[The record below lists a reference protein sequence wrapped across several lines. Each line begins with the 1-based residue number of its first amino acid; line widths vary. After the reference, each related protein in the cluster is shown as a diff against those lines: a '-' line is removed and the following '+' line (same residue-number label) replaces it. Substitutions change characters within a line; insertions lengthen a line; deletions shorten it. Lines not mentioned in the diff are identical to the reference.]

1 MGLPSSITKHLIN
14 INIIINSWHTVTYRK
29 NLLQTAQESS
39 RMAKA
44 LENAGVGRLCNVA
57 IKIKKTFDEA
67 SNALGKSSPFLAE
80 LQKATSELTTIA
92 LEVRDIEQRAV
103 EYLLLTV
110 TTDSITDMINN
121 VMYDLDSLNAK
132 ENVSFYNKSKKKTI
146 ECDFEKIR
154 TVLTN
159 SVIFARSFVQDEEI
173 HVVVDDAILSYYL
186 NTADNRTMHLD
197 AIRFT
202 ITTQEYSKIDTN
214 VITYKSEMHLT
225 QIEIPKKE
233 LDLPLLQNKRIIRS
247 HYGFSS
253 SEIDNDNFKQVY
265 VIPQEL
271 RKVRPAE
278 MDNEK
283 MLLAEDEPSLKFDST
298 AEKKEWELID
308 KIKHYA
314 PKVKIER
321 VKAAIQYIKKSHAT
335 TNRLSGEPFYLHPI
349 AVAKIVIDYDCSE
362 DTILGALLHDTI
374 EDTPTN
380 AEVIT
385 LLFGE
390 KVANIVIDLT
400 NIECNIGSCYRL
412 KLSSVDNILQSL
424 AVRDKR
430 SLYIKIADR
439 LHNLR
444 TISHKD
450 IDSQLRKAEETI
462 LFYVPLAEQLEMK
475 SAAEEM
481 RGISVKVLNVGVKA
495 Q

>member
-1 MGLPSSITKHLIN
+1 
-14 INIIINSWHTVTYRK
+14 
-29 NLLQTAQESS
+29 
-39 RMAKA
+39 
-44 LENAGVGRLCNVA
+44 
-57 IKIKKTFDEA
+57 
-67 SNALGKSSPFLAE
+67 
-80 LQKATSELTTIA
+80 
-92 LEVRDIEQRAV
+92 
-103 EYLLLTV
+103 
-110 TTDSITDMINN
+110 
-121 VMYDLDSLNAK
+121 
-132 ENVSFYNKSKKKTI
+132 
-146 ECDFEKIR
+146 
-154 TVLTN
+154 
-159 SVIFARSFVQDEEI
+159 
-173 HVVVDDAILSYYL
+173 
-186 NTADNRTMHLD
+186 MHLD

-202 ITTQEYSKIDTN
+202 ISTPEYSKIEADL
-214 VITYKSEMHLT
+214 ITYKSEMQPT
-225 QIEIPKKE
+225 QIEIPKQE
-233 LDLPLLQNKRIIRS
+233 MDLPLSQNKRIIRA

-253 SEIDNDNFKQVY
+253 SEIIHDRCKQVY
-265 VIPQEL
+265 VIPQDL
-271 RKVRPAE
+271 RKVRPTE
-278 MDNEK
+278 MDKGE
-283 MLLAEDEPSLKFDST
+283 MLLAEDTPSPRFDST
-298 AEKKEWELID
+298 AERKELELID
-308 KIKHYA
+308 QIQYNA

-349 AVAKIVIDYDCSE
+349 AVAKIVMDYDCSE

-412 KLSSVDNILQSL
+412 KLSSVDNILQLL

-450 IDSQLRKAEETI
+450 VDNQLRKAEETI

-481 RGISVKVLNVGVKA
+481 RSISIKVLNECVKN